1 MRKTITMLVR
11 AMKRERIT
19 RMPTTLSEAIRKAT
33 VHPIMSSDIAV
44 FGIRIKHMNRFVVAF
59 ALLLMTLT
67 SLSPSVAAFDIE
79 DPQTAE
85 RKWATPNLKKIQENY
100 DGPKLSKEE
109 AGDTTILITFILHP
123 SGRIQ
128 DLKAVKKS
136 GAFYNKS
143 DIPQEKF
150 NAIQKGLVKAI
161 KKSEPLYYR
170 KRPHETKIPWGVLF
184 VYCPKEY
191 QFARMIHVARGKD
204 GVWGERKR
212 GIQR

>member
-1 MRKTITMLVR
+1 M
-11 AMKRERIT
+11 
-19 RMPTTLSEAIRKAT
+19 
-33 VHPIMSSDIAV
+33 VHPIMYSDIEV
-44 FGIRIKHMNRFVVAF
+44 FDIKIKRMNRFVVAL

-67 SLSPSVAAFDIE
+67 SFSASVAAFDIE

-85 RKWATPNLKKIQENY
+85 RKWATPNLEKIQENY
-100 DGPKLSKEE
+100 DGPKLSKDE
-109 AGDTTILITFILHP
+109 AGETTILITFILHP

-128 DLKAVKKS
+128 DLKAVKQS
-136 GAFYNKS
+136 GGFYNKS
-143 DIPQEKF
+143 DISKKKF

-170 KRPHETKIPWGVLF
+170 KRPHEAKIPWGVLF

-191 QFARMIHVARGKD
+191 QFARMTHVARGKD

-212 GIQR
+212 GKQQ